1 MSVNFAASA
10 SLVICI
16 GPTAESCIFVPKQKC
31 AAGFD
36 AIGGPN
42 VDTSLTAFYTN
53 VLEYAEKPPSCDGD
67 LSMDAEYWHCPEEPH
82 VTVSITDSTCCMES
96 ADFINK
102 RKGRLL

>member
-16 GPTAESCIFVPKQKC
+16 GPTAESCIFVHKQKS

-42 VDTSLTAFYTN
+42 VDTSLTVFYTN
-53 VLEYAEKPPSCDGD
+53 VLEYTEKPPSCDGD
-67 LSMDAEYWHCPEEPH
+67 LSMDAEYWHCPEE
-82 VTVSITDSTCCMES
+82 
-96 ADFINK
+96 
-102 RKGRLL
+102 RLLISIANVKEGFYRTLSPRVSYCSKM